1 MQPMPEHTKQ
11 SIDDY
16 VKHGECGDFLE
27 AVLSNDLTEA
37 VCRADFENLAA
48 LEAIVKYVYNHIP
61 RVCWGSP
68 EKVRAW
74 REARRAERAEPER
87 SELSEQLWQT
97 GLAMMRAQ
105 MGGL

>member
-1 MQPMPEHTKQ
+1 MQPIPEDTREA
-11 SIDDY
+11 IDEY
-16 VKHGECGDFLE
+16 VKYGECGDFLE

-37 VCRADFENLAA
+37 VCRADAENLAA

-68 EKVRAW
+68 EKVEAW

-87 SELSEQLWQT
+87 SPLGEHLWQT
-97 GLAMMRAQ
+97 GVALMRAQ
-105 MGGL
+105 TGGL